1 MKAAANRA
9 QFIRRKNPRK
19 RNKPALF
26 WRRADKTVRAPRRD
40 IMSDSPNRTLNEKAK
55 FFQALHAQAGAFI
68 IPNPWDIAT
77 ARMLAQLGFQALAT
91 TSAGYAFS
99 RGQRDNT
106 ISRAEM
112 MTHLAEIAAAT
123 PLPVSADLGNCFGD
137 DPATVAETI
146 RLAAD
151 AGVVGCSIEDST
163 NRPGDPLYDFDFAVE
178 RVRAAVAAAR
188 ALPFPFT
195 LTARAENYFI
205 GRADLSYT
213 IRRLEAFRAAGADVV
228 YAHGMKNRD
237 DIAALVQA
245 VACPVNVM
253 LGVKGV
259 ALNLQDLARLGVKRV
274 SVGPAL
280 FTAAMSAVYRA
291 SREMQTHGTFT
302 FADESENLGE
312 LARIML

>member
-1 MKAAANRA
+1 M
-9 QFIRRKNPRK
+9 
-19 RNKPALF
+19 
-26 WRRADKTVRAPRRD
+26 
-40 IMSDSPNRTLNEKAK
+40 RTQAEKAN
-55 FFQALHAQAGAFI
+55 FFQALHQQAGAFI

-77 ARMLAQLGFQALAT
+77 ARMLERLGFQALAT
-91 TSAGYAFS
+91 TSAGDAFA
-99 RGQRDNT
+99 RGKRDNALSQDET
-106 ISRAEM
+106 MA
-112 MTHLAEIAAAT
+112 HLAELAAAT
-123 PLPVSADLGNCFGD
+123 DVPISADLGNCFGD
-137 DPATVAETI
+137 DPAAVAETI

-151 AGVVGCSIEDST
+151 AGVVGCSVEDST
-163 NRPGDPLYDFDFAVE
+163 NRASDPLYEFDFAVE

-205 GRADLSYT
+205 GRADLADT
-213 IRRLEAFRAAGADVV
+213 IRRLKAFRDAGADVV
-228 YAHGMKNRD
+228 YAHGMRNRD

-259 ALNLQDLARLGVKRV
+259 NLDLQDLARLGVKRV

-291 SREMQTHGTFT
+291 GREMQERGTFT
-302 FADESENLGE
+302 FADASENLGE
-312 LARIML
+312 LVKTML